1 MSVINTRKFTGSNA
15 IRPRLVSR
23 TLALFALAV
32 VAGASVACGPP
43 GGPDVEELDVV
54 ASDRIVVD
62 RTVADRP
69 TAMGDSEAGVVMDG
83 SDAGMDG
90 AIVPTDMGMD
100 AMMVIADGSDV
111 PTADRPMFDVPNG
124 ELPVIVGSDATDEGV
139 DNCDQVH
146 MLRSC
151 MTDANCNQPTE
162 RCLPSGCGP
171 ILRCQPAGR
180 SCTDDRDC
188 AAGTQ
193 RCTSNVCVAVGAD
206 CGDVRACPL
215 GYACEG
221 AMGARTCVNRRRVC
235 EQTRSPCPY
244 NDACVDNPGIR
255 PFCALVAT
263 RCATNRACF
272 VASTCSDVDGD
283 GLRECTPPGPCAP
296 GMCADPADRCEILPV
311 DYFLHCGRRGIC
323 SPLTGCAVGYTC
335 VDPWGAGVG
344 QCRANTDV
352 CRTND
357 QCPVGQICFE
367 PDGMAMPGSPSGC
380 R

>member
-1 MSVINTRKFTGSNA
+1 MSLVNLQSKMTFV
-15 IRPRLVSR
+15 RLGLS
-23 TLALFALAV
+23 LAVTALA
-32 VAGASVACGPP
+32 AQSLTACGP
-43 GGPDVEELDVV
+43 GNRPDVEELDLIE
-54 ASDRIVVD
+54 SDPTTRD
-62 RTVADRP
+62 RPVADRP
-69 TAMGDSEAGVVMDG
+69 TGEAGEAGASMDVMDG
-83 SDAGMDG
+83 GDVIEPVTDG
-90 AIVPTDMGMD
+90 STD
-100 AMMVIADGSDV
+100 AMDSTMVIADGNDV
-111 PTADRPMFDVPNG
+111 PSMDSQRDAMNS
-124 ELPVIVGSDATDEGV
+124 EIPVIVGSDAFDEGV
-139 DNCDQVH
+139 DNCDQMH

-151 MTDANCNQPTE
+151 MTDANCTQPQE
-162 RCLPSGCGP
+162 KCLPSGCGP

-180 SCTDDRDC
+180 ACTDNRDC
-188 AAGTQ
+188 LAGTQ
-193 RCTSNVCVAVGAD
+193 TCTNNTCVAVAND

-215 GYACEG
+215 GFACEG
-221 AMGARTCVNRRRVC
+221 AAGARRCINRRRRC

-244 NDACVDNPGIR
+244 NDVCIDQPGLA

-272 VASTCSDVDGD
+272 ISSTCVDVDGD
-283 GLRECTPPGPCAP
+283 GLRECAPGGPCGP

-323 SPLTGCAVGYTC
+323 SAMSGCAMGYSC

-344 QCRANTDV
+344 QCRANTDL

-357 QCPVGQICFE
+357 MCAPNQICYE